1 MAALCT
7 ILTSITS
14 WFIGSRSRAPVE
26 CTELVFILEEGMEGD
41 GRWEGG
47 GRESKRRGTYRRKR
61 KGGRHREGEEA
72 RDMNSILPLPSLPLH
87 SLLLIKYILP
97 HTHWSTKT

>member
-47 GRESKRRGTYRRKR
+47 GRESKRRDTYRKEEDTGKEKR
-61 KGGRHREGEEA
+61 QE
-72 RDMNSILPLPSLPLH
+72 
-87 SLLLIKYILP
+87 
-97 HTHWSTKT
+97 T